1 MEAIG
6 RLADFFPT
14 TRGKDMKN
22 IFRIMLAAATL
33 TGFGLVTACAASGQD
48 STSGP
53 KVVYDVYHDTSL
65 PVGEYPDERPL
76 IPPGLRVKPLHVHAL
91 PGAELEEPDAAEQ
104 LFTLPQ
110 PSVSILKNF
119 DGVADSANGSVGL
132 FVPSDS
138 NLAVGATQVV
148 EVINT
153 AYQVFSKSTG
163 ASVQSAR
170 QISSIFTGVSGFCGQ
185 GASGT
190 YADPVVLYDRA
201 AGRWVI
207 SIIAADSKARTGNE
221 CVAVSTSSNAT
232 GSYHRYVFS
241 FGKNVFNDYP
251 KLGVWPDA
259 YYASYNLFSP
269 STFLAAEACAYNRTA
284 MLAGTAAAAIC
295 FKNANEFTFLP
306 SDLNGATAPPAGEPN
321 FFIDLFST
329 GALHLFK
336 FHVDFTTPSNS
347 KFTGPVTISVTPFTA
362 ACGTFTNGACIQQL
376 GTTDLLDS
384 LGDRL
389 MFRLAYRN
397 FGTHESLVVNHAA
410 KTSVA
415 ASGVR
420 WYEIR
425 SPNTTPVIFQHGTL
439 TSGSTSLW
447 MGSIAM
453 DKLGDMALGFSE
465 SSSSIHPKIA
475 FTGRTPSD
483 PLGTMEGISL
493 IFAGSGSQTGGIV
506 NGGDRWGDYTDMV
519 IDPSDDCSFWY
530 VNQYIPANGDFNF
543 HTRLASFKFST
554 CS

>member
-1 MEAIG
+1 
-6 RLADFFPT
+6 
-14 TRGKDMKN
+14 MKN
-22 IFRIMLAAATL
+22 MFRVILAAATL
-33 TGFGLVTACAASGQD
+33 AGFGLMTARAASAQD

-53 KVVYDVYHDTSL
+53 EVVYDAYHDTSR
-65 PVGEYPDERPL
+65 PVSEYPDQLPL
-76 IPPGLRVKPLHVHAL
+76 IPRGLQVKPLGFRAL
-91 PGAELEEPDAAEQ
+91 RGAELEQPDAAEQ
-104 LFTLPQ
+104 LFALPEA
-110 PSVSILKNF
+110 SATILKNF
-119 DGVADSANGSVGL
+119 DGMADSANGSAGL

-163 ASVQSAR
+163 SSVQSPR
-170 QISSIFTGVSGFCGQ
+170 QISSIFTGVSGFCGK

-190 YADPVVLYDRA
+190 YTDPLVLYDGA

-207 SIIAADSKARTGNE
+207 SIVASDSSVLTGNE
-221 CVAVSTSSNAT
+221 CVAVSTSTNAT
-232 GSYHRYVFS
+232 GSYHRYVFT
-241 FGKNVFNDYP
+241 FGTNVFNDYP

-269 STFLAAEACAYNRTA
+269 TSFIAAKACAYNRAA
-284 MLAGTAAAAIC
+284 MLAGTTAKVIC
-295 FKNANEFTFLP
+295 FSNKNEFAFLP
-306 SDLNGATAPPAGEPN
+306 SDLNGATVPPAGEPN

-336 FHVDFTTPSNS
+336 FHVDFTTPTNS
-347 KFTGPVTISVTPFTA
+347 KFTGPVTISVTPFGV
-362 ACGTFTNGACIQQL
+362 ACGTSTNLACIPQL
-376 GTTDLLDS
+376 GTSDLLDS

-415 ASGVR
+415 PSGVR

-425 SPNTTPVIFQHGTL
+425 SPGTTPVIFQHGTL

-453 DKLGDMALGFSE
+453 DKVGEMALGFSE

-475 FTGRTPSD
+475 FTGRMPSD
-483 PLGTMEGISL
+483 PLGTMEGITV

-519 IDPSDDCSFWY
+519 IDPSDDCTFWY
-530 VNQYIPANGDFNF
+530 VNEYIPANGNFNF

-554 CS
+554 CK

>member
-1 MEAIG
+1 
-6 RLADFFPT
+6 
-14 TRGKDMKN
+14 MKN
-22 IFRIMLAAATL
+22 MFRVMLAAATL
-33 TGFGLVTACAASGQD
+33 AGFGLMTRAASAQD

-53 KVVYDVYHDTSL
+53 EVVYDVYHDTSRS
-65 PVGEYPDERPL
+65 VSEFPDQRPL
-76 IPPGLRVKPLHVHAL
+76 IPPGLQVKPLHFHVL
-91 PGAELEEPDAAEQ
+91 PGADLEQPGGAEQ
-104 LFTLPQ
+104 LFALPE
-110 PSVSILKNF
+110 VSASISKNF
-119 DGVADSANGSVGL
+119 DGMADSANGSVGR

-170 QISSIFTGVSGFCGQ
+170 QISSIFAGVSGFCGL

-190 YADPVVLYDRA
+190 YTDPVVLYDRA

-207 SIIAADSKARTGNE
+207 SIVASDSRFSTGNE

-232 GSYHRYVFS
+232 GSYHRYVFT

-269 STFLAAEACAYNRTA
+269 TTFIAAEACAYNRSA
-284 MLAGTAAAAIC
+284 MLAGTTAKAIC
-295 FKNANEFTFLP
+295 FKNVNEFTFLP
-306 SDLNGATAPPAGEPN
+306 SDRNGATAPPAGEPN
-321 FFIDLFST
+321 FFIGLFST
-329 GALHLFK
+329 STLHLFK

-347 KFTGPVTISVTPFTA
+347 KFTGPVTISVTPFSVACA
-362 ACGTFTNGACIQQL
+362 AFTNLACIPQH
-376 GTTDLLDS
+376 GTSDQLDS

-397 FGTHESLVVNHAA
+397 FGADESLVVNHAA

-425 SPNTTPVIFQHGTL
+425 SPNATPVVFQHGTL

-453 DKLGDMALGFSE
+453 DKVGNMALGFSE
-465 SSSSIHPKIA
+465 SSSSIHPKVA

-483 PLGTMEGISL
+483 PLGTMEGITV
-493 IFAGSGSQTGGIV
+493 IFAGNGSQTGGIA

-530 VNQYIPANGDFNF
+530 VDQYIPANGNFNF

-554 CS
+554 CK

>member
-1 MEAIG
+1 M
-6 RLADFFPT
+6 RLSRSHSHLSQSP
-14 TRGKDMKN
+14 KSKQMKN
-22 IFRIMLAAATL
+22 TFRLILAAVMLAAFTL
-33 TGFGLVTACAASGQD
+33 IAARAARAEQG
-48 STSGP
+48 TSGP
-53 KVVYDVYHDTSL
+53 TVVYDVYHDTSL
-65 PVGEYPDERPL
+65 PVREFSDQLPL
-76 IPPGLRVKPLHVHAL
+76 IPPRPRVKPLYQRVL
-91 PGAELEEPDAAEQ
+91 PRAEFEQPDGAEQ
-104 LFTLPQ
+104 IFVLPEVSA
-110 PSVSILKNF
+110 SVLHNF
-119 DGVADSANGSVGL
+119 DGMADSANGALGP

-163 ASVQSAR
+163 RSVQSPR

-190 YADPVVLYDRA
+190 YTDPVVLYDRA
-201 AGRWVI
+201 AGRW
-207 SIIAADSKARTGNE
+207 IITIVASNSRFSTGNE
-221 CVAVSTSSNAT
+221 CIAVSTSTNAT
-232 GSYHRYVFS
+232 GSYHRYVFT
-241 FGKNVFNDYP
+241 FGTNVFNDYP
-251 KLGVWPDA
+251 KIGVWPDA
-259 YYASYNLFSP
+259 YYASYNLYSP
-269 STFLAAEACAYNRTA
+269 TAYIAAKACAYDRAA
-284 MLAGTAAAAIC
+284 MLAGTTAKAIC
-295 FKNANEFTFLP
+295 FSNKSEFSFLP
-306 SDLNGATAPPAGEPN
+306 SDLNGTTAPPTGEPN
-321 FFIDLFST
+321 FFVDLFST
-329 GALHLFK
+329 RALHLFR

-347 KFTGPVTISVTPFTA
+347 KFTGPVTISVTPFTQ
-362 ACGTFTNGACIQQL
+362 ACARTGSCIPQE
-376 GTTDLLDS
+376 GTTAQLDS

-425 SPNTTPVIFQHGTL
+425 SPNATPFVFQHGTL

-453 DKLGDMALGFSE
+453 DKMGDMALGFSE
-465 SSSSIHPKIA
+465 SSNTIHPNVA

-483 PLGTMEGISL
+483 ALGTMEGIQ
-493 IFAGSGSQTGGIV
+493 IVFAGKGSQTGGFLF
-506 NGGDRWGDYTDMV
+506 GGNRWGDYSDMV

-530 VNQYIPANGDFNF
+530 VNQYIPSNGAFNF

-554 CS
+554 CL